1 MSEPTEITSESPK
14 MKMLGRGSENSI
26 QRQSKLLVVIL
37 AFGLSAC
44 NQGISSYPLQDT
56 TGQGGGSDPNSICNN
71 EVIKGRY
78 IVQWNDGRYT
88 IVHAEDEE
96 QFKRKFIDPQLD
108 KIKHIDRDIKI
119 QVNPMITADADIRAM
134 ATSNWGPEK
143 IQADLLWNQG
153 YKGSGVTV
161 GVVDGMVDKAHVQ
174 LKNNVASSIQFNNEQ
189 NNPSKN
195 VHGTH
200 VAGIIAADSELGPV
214 QGVAPKA
221 KIVGGQFIGNSGGG
235 AIGDAILALNS
246 VASRGAKIIN
256 MSWGGAPC
264 MQNLKDTLQALN
276 DKGIILVTAAGNEG
290 TNSDNN
296 PTYPAA
302 YGFARQI
309 NVAATD
315 SFDWMAAFSVRGY
328 RTVNIA
334 APGVG
339 IVSSI
344 PNNQY
349 QSMDGT
355 SMAAPMVSGAAALL
369 WGAVPSATA
378 DQIKS
383 SLLKGIDLSPG
394 SEYQVSS
401 RGRLNVKKALDE
413 LLKLA
418 N

>member
-1 MSEPTEITSESPK
+1 
-14 MKMLGRGSENSI
+14 MKKLGLGFEKFSA
-26 QRQSKLLVVIL
+26 QQSKFLIALLAL
-37 AFGLSAC
+37 GLSAC
-44 NQGISSYPLQDT
+44 NQGGSNYPLQDP
-56 TGQGGGSDPNSICNN
+56 TGQGGGDGNTVCPN

-78 IVQWNDGRYT
+78 IVQWTDGTYT
-88 IVHAEDEE
+88 VEHANDEE
-96 QFKRKFIDPQLD
+96 QFKRKFIDPQLS

-119 QVNPMITADADIRAM
+119 QVNPMITSDDDLNTL
-134 ATSNWGPEK
+134 ATSNWGPAK
-143 IQADLLWNQG
+143 IQADQLWSQG
-153 YKGSGVTV
+153 YKGNGVTV

-174 LKNNVASSIQFNNEQ
+174 LKNNVASTVQFNSES
-189 NNPSKN
+189 NNFSKN
-195 VHGTH
+195 IHGTH
-200 VAGIIAADSELGPV
+200 VAGIIAADPDLGPI

-221 KIVGGQFIGNSGGG
+221 KIVGGQFIGNNGGG

-264 MQNLKDTLQALN
+264 MQNLKDTLQSLS
-276 DKGIILVTAAGNEG
+276 DQGIILVTAAGNEG
-290 TNSDNN
+290 TNSDNA

-302 YGFARQI
+302 YGFTRQI

-328 RTVNIA
+328 RTVNLA

-413 LLKLA
+413 LLKLPH
-418 N
+418 

>member
-1 MSEPTEITSESPK
+1 
-14 MKMLGRGSENSI
+14 MKLLGHGFENLSL
-26 QRQSKLLVVIL
+26 QQSKFLALIL
-37 AFGLSAC
+37 ALGLSAC
-44 NQGISSYPLQDT
+44 NQGGSSYPLQDPT
-56 TGQGGGSDPNSICNN
+56 NQGRDGDGGYGVCNN

-78 IVQWNDGRYT
+78 IVQWNDGTYT
-88 IVHAEDEE
+88 IEHSEDEE
-96 QFKRKFIDPQLD
+96 QFKRKFIDPQLS
-108 KIKHIDRDIKI
+108 KIKHIDRDVKI
-119 QVNPMITADADIRAM
+119 QVNPMIASNNEVSAM
-134 ATSNWGPEK
+134 AANNWGPAK
-143 IQADLLWNQG
+143 IQADLLWSQG
-153 YKGSGVTV
+153 YKGSGITV

-174 LKNNVASSIQFNNEQ
+174 LVNNVTSAVQFNGEP
-189 NNPSKN
+189 NNSSKN
-195 VHGTH
+195 IHGTH
-200 VAGIIAADSELGPV
+200 VAGIIAADPDLGPV

-264 MQNLKDTLQALN
+264 MQNLKDTLQALS
-276 DKGIILVTAAGNEG
+276 DQGILLVTAAGNEG
-290 TNSDNN
+290 TNSDRA

-302 YGFARQI
+302 YGFVHQI

-315 SFDWMAAFSVRGY
+315 SFDWMASFSVRGY

-339 IVSSI
+339 IVSTI
-344 PNNQY
+344 PNSQY

-401 RGRLNVKKALDE
+401 HGRMNVKKALDE
-413 LLKLA
+413 LLKIV